1 MEQTLREFMQ
11 VAPRDEVIHVGCNQ
25 GGGFFFVG
33 TPAEYFCAEND
44 VAAYL
49 QLKNQRA
56 LDKARSD
63 VRNALDLLKRPELG
77 YAALT
82 AVPEFGPPADS
93 AKVAE
98 QVEIAAK
105 YAGYLSR
112 QHDDI
117 AKQKKLEDAQ
127 GK

>member
-11 VAPRDEVIHVGCNQ
+11 VAPRDEVIHVGCKQ
-25 GGGFFFVG
+25 GSGYFFVG

-63 VRNALDLLKRPELG
+63 VRKSKRIPTLESRVETFVPPSDRKIWDVYDRCLNDGMAVIVTGFDLGEAWDAKEYNA
-77 YAALT
+77 
-82 AVPEFGPPADS
+82 V
-93 AKVAE
+93 KVKMAE
-98 QVEIAAK
+98 GI
-105 YAGYLSR
+105 
-112 QHDDI
+112 
-117 AKQKKLEDAQ
+117 
-127 GK
+127 